1 MGELLLP
8 GDSMFGG
15 NISNIKSS
23 LTIDL
28 TAIAPNAT
36 NIQGV
41 NANSRL
47 MQRRFMDSINN
58 SGTGKCRFTYVNDLI
73 NFLARE
79 TEEDDNYVCAPDDE
93 GRSEEDD
100 GDEDD
105 YFYISKPKSWCECIT
120 MLFSQ
125 NEDRLLMIQNPDGLL
140 YLTFLK

>member
-58 SGTGKCRFTYVNDLI
+58 SGT
-73 NFLARE
+73 ARE